1 MRILIVGAGA
11 LGGYFGGRL
20 AQAGRDATFL
30 VRSRRAEALAKT
42 GLVLI
47 SPFGDFQL
55 AAPQLVVEDQLKG
68 PFDLILL
75 SCKAYDLEG
84 AMNSFA
90 AAVGPVTAILP
101 MLNGMRHLDVLA
113 ARFGAE
119 KCLGGLCQ
127 ISATLDGEGRILHLN
142 DLHTLVFGE
151 LDGAKTAR
159 MEAITATLDG
169 AGFDAQPS
177 HVIRQEMW
185 EKWIFIAA
193 LAGITSLMRAT
204 VGDIVAADAGGIALG
219 LFEECALIAKAHGFA
234 PRPEANERSR
244 SILTTPGSPIM
255 ASMLRD
261 IEAGKPIEGEQILGD
276 LFRRGEAMDQERS
289 LLRIAYAQARTYEA
303 RRTRLAKS

>member
-20 AQAGRDATFL
+20 AQAGRDVTFL
-30 VRSRRAEALAKT
+30 VRPRRAEALGKT

-47 SPFGDFQL
+47 SPFGDFHL
-55 AAPQLVVEDQLKG
+55 AAPQLATEDRLTD

-75 SCKAYDLEG
+75 SCKAYDLGG

-90 AAVGPVTAILP
+90 AAVGPGTAILP
-101 MLNGMRHLDVLA
+101 VLNGMRHLEVLG

-127 ISATLDGEGRILHLN
+127 ISATLDGEGRIMHLN

-159 MEAITATLDG
+159 MEAVTAALDG
-169 AGFDAQPS
+169 AGFVAQPS
-177 HVIRQEMW
+177 PVIRQEMW

-204 VGDIVAADAGGIALG
+204 VGDIVASGSGEIALG

-244 SILTTPGSPIM
+244 SILTMPGSPIM

-261 IEAGKPIEGEQILGD
+261 IEGGKPIEGEQILGD
-276 LFRRGEAMDQERS
+276 LFRRGEAMGEERS
-289 LLRIAYAQARTYEA
+289 LLRIAYAHARVYEA
-303 RRTRLAKS
+303 RRARGAKT